1 VDYENG
7 FVMRKLPLTTLLMVN
22 EADVVVM
29 SKVLKIWARKI
40 LFGPKS
46 ERELPNDPLPGLS
59 PPRML
64 PKPPIPYDYES
75 GRQQPPSIESH
86 YRRFQEMNPKRK
98 PSKPRKHDP
107 NWPDSMS
114 GL

>member
-1 VDYENG
+1 MLSDAEVGADNG
-7 FVMRKLPLTTLLMVN
+7 LGVLI
-22 EADVVVM
+22 ADVVVM

-40 LFGPKS
+40 LFGPKP

-59 PPRML
+59 PPRMR

-75 GRQQPPSIESH
+75 RKYKGPSIEVI
-86 YRRFQEMNPKRK
+86 YARFREMHPKAK
-98 PSKPRKHDP
+98 PSKRNKDDS
-107 NWPDSMS
+107 NWPDSMR